1 MICSERL
8 AQLRREHD
16 YTQEQLAEL
25 IGVSRQTISKWET
38 GAANPDIEKLMQLSK
53 LYNCSV
59 DYMVGNKIN
68 SKQNEEFKP
77 QSKKK
82 NNIKKYGLAIIFL
95 LILAVSVISVIRLSA
110 NDKKTNSTV
119 DFLTDEDSEKITD
132 NDLIIFSDK
141 EKLEKEVGFPVDEFT
156 YFNMENVQF
165 KSYDRII
172 AILECQEILR
182 RTVKIT
188 FYKSRDSFD
197 IVNKYFV
204 KAKSYIFNNQY
215 VKINEKTVCGVDVT
229 LRGYDTPLDMR
240 MDREQSVTAKDI
252 VNEYP
257 ESELFRIIKEYGE
270 ERFARSIARNICRQ
284 RKEKPIETTLEL
296 VDLIRTSM
304 PAKARNGKSH
314 PAKRT
319 FQAIRIECN
328 RELDVLRQA
337 LDDMV
342 D

>member
-1 MICSERL
+1 M
-8 AQLRREHD
+8 
-16 YTQEQLAEL
+16 
-25 IGVSRQTISKWET
+25 
-38 GAANPDIEKLMQLSK
+38 
-53 LYNCSV
+53 
-59 DYMVGNKIN
+59 
-68 SKQNEEFKP
+68 
-77 QSKKK
+77 
-82 NNIKKYGLAIIFL
+82 
-95 LILAVSVISVIRLSA
+95 SVISVIRLSA

-156 YFNMENVQF
+156 YFNMENVWF

-229 LRGYDTPLDMR
+229 LRGYDTPHEKIPVQGIVWNANGYYYAIYSDKYLDMKEVEELIGR
-240 MDREQSVTAKDI
+240 I
-252 VNEYP
+252 V
-257 ESELFRIIKEYGE
+257 STKEYQVG
-270 ERFARSIARNICRQ
+270 N
-284 RKEKPIETTLEL
+284 
-296 VDLIRTSM
+296 
-304 PAKARNGKSH
+304 
-314 PAKRT
+314 
-319 FQAIRIECN
+319 
-328 RELDVLRQA
+328 
-337 LDDMV
+337 
-342 D
+342 

>member
-1 MICSERL
+1 
-8 AQLRREHD
+8 
-16 YTQEQLAEL
+16 
-25 IGVSRQTISKWET
+25 
-38 GAANPDIEKLMQLSK
+38 MQLSK

-119 DFLTDEDSEKITD
+119 NFLTDEDSEKITD

-229 LRGYDTPLDMR
+229 LRGYDTPHEKIPVQGIVWNANGYYYAIYSDKYLDMKEVEELIGR
-240 MDREQSVTAKDI
+240 I
-252 VNEYP
+252 V
-257 ESELFRIIKEYGE
+257 STKEYQVG
-270 ERFARSIARNICRQ
+270 N
-284 RKEKPIETTLEL
+284 
-296 VDLIRTSM
+296 
-304 PAKARNGKSH
+304 
-314 PAKRT
+314 
-319 FQAIRIECN
+319 
-328 RELDVLRQA
+328 
-337 LDDMV
+337 
-342 D
+342 

>member
-1 MICSERL
+1 MIFEGTKKSIFFGLGLTR
-8 AQLRREHD
+8 A
-16 YTQEQLAEL
+16 
-25 IGVSRQTISKWET
+25 

-229 LRGYDTPLDMR
+229 LRGYDTPHEKIPIQGIVWNANGYYYAIYSDKYLDMKEVEELIGR
-240 MDREQSVTAKDI
+240 I
-252 VNEYP
+252 V
-257 ESELFRIIKEYGE
+257 STKEYQVG
-270 ERFARSIARNICRQ
+270 N
-284 RKEKPIETTLEL
+284 
-296 VDLIRTSM
+296 
-304 PAKARNGKSH
+304 
-314 PAKRT
+314 
-319 FQAIRIECN
+319 
-328 RELDVLRQA
+328 
-337 LDDMV
+337 
-342 D
+342 

>member
-95 LILAVSVISVIRLSA
+95 LILVVSVISVIRLSA

-229 LRGYDTPLDMR
+229 LRGYDTPHEKIPVQGIVWNANGYYYAIYSDKYLDMKEVEELIGR
-240 MDREQSVTAKDI
+240 I
-252 VNEYP
+252 V
-257 ESELFRIIKEYGE
+257 STKEYQVG
-270 ERFARSIARNICRQ
+270 N
-284 RKEKPIETTLEL
+284 
-296 VDLIRTSM
+296 
-304 PAKARNGKSH
+304 
-314 PAKRT
+314 
-319 FQAIRIECN
+319 
-328 RELDVLRQA
+328 
-337 LDDMV
+337 
-342 D
+342 